1 MFARNQRDGAVGTMA
16 ITALAYL
23 DICIVTR
30 SGDMAL
36 ALAYDKVLT
45 LQVLQQFLVVKLAVP
60 SVHLGYLALQVG
72 QITL

>member
-1 MFARNQRDGAVGTMA
+1 
-16 ITALAYL
+16 
-23 DICIVTR
+23 
-30 SGDMAL
+30 MAL
-36 ALAYDKVLT
+36 ALAYGKVLT